1 MNGMERRIKMMKQH
15 EAENSQKPAKK
26 FRLWYKDRFWF
37 DSFLISPEGAVHG
50 TTRYDMNGEMH
61 TLIDSVDRFD
71 SYVLEQFTGKQ
82 DIEGQDI
89 YEGDLVCMHL
99 GRCNNIYPESAGVYE
114 VIFED
119 TMFKL
124 SVIKRNWL
132 DTFFKTKKD
141 VQMETID
148 PACPPI
154 AITKLPLT
162 NFDVCRTIGNIH
174 ENKEL
179 IKI

>member
-1 MNGMERRIKMMKQH
+1 MNNMERRIKMMKQY
-15 EAENSQKPAKK
+15 ETKK
-26 FRLWYKDRFWF
+26 FRLWHKDRFWF

-99 GRCNNIYPESAGVYE
+99 GRDNNIYPEFAGIYE

-162 NFDVCRTIGNIH
+162 NFGVCRIIGNVH

-179 IKI
+179 LK

>member
-1 MNGMERRIKMMKQH
+1 MNNMERRIKMMKQY
-15 EAENSQKPAKK
+15 ETKK
-26 FRLWYKDRFWF
+26 FRLWHKDRFSF

-162 NFDVCRTIGNIH
+162 NFRVCRIIGNVH

-179 IKI
+179 LK